1 MMRWLRSSA
10 ASGVSRTSKAAT
22 RQPSSANRAA
32 IWRPMPPVAPVTT
45 ATRRALIS
53 VNGKVER
60 VALTET
66 SANLDGRLAAHV
78 GLHQQKVWDWDA
90 FPASRG
96 YPELARAQM

>member
-1 MMRWLRSSA
+1 M
-10 ASGVSRTSKAAT
+10 
-22 RQPSSANRAA
+22 
-32 IWRPMPPVAPVTT
+32 

-53 VNGKVER
+53 VNGKVEQ

-66 SANLDGRLAAHV
+66 SANLDERLAAHV

-96 YPELARAQM
+96 YPELARAQMRYIGAGGSPKTGDTSTLAPSRLMMRAS